1 MSERHVIVI
10 GGGLAG
16 ISAAIALRETGAAVT
31 LLEARPRLGGA
42 TTSFRRGEL
51 AIDNGQHVY
60 LACCTAYRALLDR
73 LGVSASAPLQDRF
86 DVTVLAPGAVARLRR
101 TQLPGP
107 LQLGKAMATYRH
119 LSLAE
124 RAGAARATLA
134 MRFLNPEDPATDEK
148 RLGDWLAAH
157 GQGEH
162 ARRALWDLFT
172 VSTMNI
178 AGDDAS
184 LALAAKVVQTALIGK
199 RDAADIGWAAIPLG
213 ELHGTASARL
223 LARLGAEVRLAT
235 SAVTVT
241 PAAGGGLTV
250 RAASGADREE
260 TVLEADGVVVALPPA
275 AADKLLPPEA
285 GDRPWAALGTS
296 PIINVHAIY
305 DRQVTDL
312 PLVATVDSPLQWVF
326 DKTAAAGVRHGQY
339 LAASVSA
346 ADRYIDVPAAEL
358 REQFLPALTEIFP
371 AARRA
376 QVTDFFVTRER
387 HATFRQEP
395 GAGRLR
401 PAAATRL
408 PGLVLAGAWTATGW
422 PDTMEGAV
430 RSGLTAARELRRGLA
445 WPPATGQAAR
455 LGALEQAWAGAP
467 T

>member
-1 MSERHVIVI
+1 MSERRVIVI

-86 DVTVLAPGAVARLRR
+86 DVTVLAPGRTARLRR

-124 RAGAARATLA
+124 RAGAARATLG

-199 RDAADIGWAAIPLG
+199 RDAADIGWAGIPLG

-235 SAVTVT
+235 SAVAVT

-250 RAASGADREE
+250 RAGSGADRA
-260 TVLEADGVVVALPPA
+260 EA
-275 AADKLLPPEA
+275 E
-285 GDRPWAALGTS
+285 
-296 PIINVHAIY
+296 
-305 DRQVTDL
+305 
-312 PLVATVDSPLQWVF
+312 
-326 DKTAAAGVRHGQY
+326 
-339 LAASVSA
+339 
-346 ADRYIDVPAAEL
+346 
-358 REQFLPALTEIFP
+358 
-371 AARRA
+371 
-376 QVTDFFVTRER
+376 
-387 HATFRQEP
+387 
-395 GAGRLR
+395 
-401 PAAATRL
+401 
-408 PGLVLAGAWTATGW
+408 
-422 PDTMEGAV
+422 
-430 RSGLTAARELRRGLA
+430 
-445 WPPATGQAAR
+445 
-455 LGALEQAWAGAP
+455 
-467 T
+467 